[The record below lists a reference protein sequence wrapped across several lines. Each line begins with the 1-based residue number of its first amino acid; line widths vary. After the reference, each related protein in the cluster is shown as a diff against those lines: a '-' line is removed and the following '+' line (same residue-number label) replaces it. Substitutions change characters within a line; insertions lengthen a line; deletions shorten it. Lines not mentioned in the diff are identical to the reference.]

1 MPTISVN
8 RNRRCSDPNLYSL
21 KSSYTH
27 ENHNNS
33 NNNISLPPMM
43 ATANKTFV
51 EKQHQ
56 FSDTSCQERSIMIDK
71 LIDCAADIIDSIW
84 TNNRSTK
91 IMSTARFIREIL
103 KRSRATYSMLQL
115 ALFYIFRIKKLIFE
129 RLQQPLTN
137 NELVCC
143 GRRMFLAA
151 LMVAS
156 KYLNDKNYRNKTWA
170 KIASLNVTEITATEM
185 VFLKLIDYQLY
196 VSKPLYD
203 KWVSLLHDHI
213 QKKSF
218 IAIAK
223 QKQDVNYY
231 YSALNMSRQQQQH
244 QQQQQQPHYH
254 HLYPYQ
260 HLYAHPHHTYTSSAS
275 ASSSSCT
282 SSPNTS
288 VTSTPPPPPLLH
300 AVPAPAVME
309 MHQTPPLAFGRKRSL
324 SVTHYH
330 DDVDNSRIIKH
341 LRHI

>member
-1 MPTISVN
+1 MPTISSN
-8 RNRRCSDPNLYSL
+8 HNRRCSDPNLYSL

-27 ENHNNS
+27 ENS
-33 NNNISLPPMM
+33 INNNKIYLPPMM
-43 ATANKTFV
+43 ATANKTFF
-51 EKQHQ
+51 EKQRQ

-84 TNNRSTK
+84 SNNRSTK

-129 RLQQPLTN
+129 RLQQPLAN

-170 KIASLNVTEITATEM
+170 KIASLDVAEINATEV
-185 VFLKLIDYQLY
+185 VFLRLIDYQLY

-223 QKQDVNYY
+223 QKQDMHHY
-231 YSALNMSRQQQQH
+231 YSALNMSRQHQPYHHHYH
-244 QQQQQQPHYH
+244 QQQQQ
-254 HLYPYQ
+254 HL
-260 HLYAHPHHTYTSSAS
+260 LHPLHPYTSPAS
-275 ASSSSCT
+275 SSSSCT

-288 VTSTPPPPPLLH
+288 VTSTPPPPPL
-300 AVPAPAVME
+300 PAPAVID
-309 MHQTPPLAFGRKRSL
+309 MHQTPPLVFGRKRSM
-324 SVTHYH
+324 SFNHYN
-330 DDVDNSRIIKH
+330 DDVEDSRMTKQM
-341 LRHI
+341 RHA

>member
-8 RNRRCSDPNLYSL
+8 HNRRCSDPNLYSL
-21 KSSYTH
+21 KSSYSH
-27 ENHNNS
+27 ENHSS
-33 NNNISLPPMM
+33 NNNNNNNKIYLPPMM

-84 TNNRSTK
+84 TNNRSAK

-129 RLQQPLTN
+129 RLQRPLAN

-170 KIASLNVTEITATEM
+170 KIASLNVAEINATEM

-196 VSKPLYD
+196 
-203 KWVSLLHDHI
+203 
-213 QKKSF
+213 KSF

-223 QKQDVNYY
+223 QKQDMNYY
-231 YSALNMSRQQQQH
+231 YSALNLSRQQQQ
-244 QQQQQQPHYH
+244 QQQQHQPHHHQH
-254 HLYPYQ
+254 HLSLYQ
-260 HLYAHPHHTYTSSAS
+260 HLYPHPHHPYTSP

-288 VTSTPPPPPLLH
+288 VTSTPPAPPLLH
-300 AVPAPAVME
+300 AVPPPAVME

-324 SVTHYH
+324 SITHYH
-330 DDVDNSRIIKH
+330 DDVHNSRMIKH
-341 LRHI
+341 LRHV

>member
-1 MPTISVN
+1 
-8 RNRRCSDPNLYSL
+8 
-21 KSSYTH
+21 
-27 ENHNNS
+27 
-33 NNNISLPPMM
+33 MM

-84 TNNRSTK
+84 TNNRSAK

-170 KIASLNVTEITATEM
+170 KIASLDIAEINATEV

-218 IAIAK
+218 IVLAK
-223 QKQDVNYY
+223 QKQDLNYY
-231 YSALNMSRQQQQH
+231 YSALNMSRQQQHQH
-244 QQQQQQPHYH
+244 QHQPHTQHQH

-260 HLYAHPHHTYTSSAS
+260 HLYPHPQPHHPYTSP
-275 ASSSSCT
+275 ASSSSYT
-282 SSPNTS
+282 SSPSTS
-288 VTSTPPPPPLLH
+288 VTSTPPPPPLHH
-300 AVPAPAVME
+300 AAPAPAVME

-324 SVTHYH
+324 SIAHYH
-330 DDVDNSRIIKH
+330 DNVDDSRMIKH
-341 LRHI
+341 LRHV

>member
-1 MPTISVN
+1 MPVISIN
-8 RNRRCSDPNLYSL
+8 NSRRCSDPNLYSL
-21 KSSYTH
+21 KTNYTH
-27 ENHNNS
+27 ENNNK
-33 NNNISLPPMM
+33 IIYLPPLL
-43 ATANKTFV
+43 ATANKTFF

-71 LIDCAADIIDSIW
+71 LIDCSADIIDSIW
-84 TNNRSTK
+84 SNNRSTK

-129 RLQQPLTN
+129 RLQQPLSN

-170 KIASLNVTEITATEM
+170 KIASLHVAEINATEI

-218 IAIAK
+218 IAIAR
-223 QKQDVNYY
+223 QKQDINYY
-231 YSALNMSRQQQQH
+231 YSTVRHHHH
-244 QQQQQQPHYH
+244 Q
-254 HLYPYQ
+254 
-260 HLYAHPHHTYTSSAS
+260 YTSP
-275 ASSSSCT
+275 SSSCT

-288 VTSTPPPPPLLH
+288 VTSTSPPPPL
-300 AVPAPAVME
+300 AAPVND
-309 MHQTPPLAFGRKRSL
+309 TPPLVYGRKRSSSL
-324 SVTHYH
+324 SHYN
-330 DDVDNSRIIKH
+330 DGGNNNSRIKQM
-341 LRHI
+341 RHV

>member
-1 MPTISVN
+1 MPVISIN
-8 RNRRCSDPNLYSL
+8 NSRRCSDPNLYSL
-21 KSSYTH
+21 KTNYTH
-27 ENHNNS
+27 ESNS
-33 NNNISLPPMM
+33 KIIYLPPLL
-43 ATANKTFV
+43 ATANKTFF

-71 LIDCAADIIDSIW
+71 LIDCSADIIDSIW
-84 TNNRSTK
+84 SNNRSTK

-129 RLQQPLTN
+129 RLQQPLSN
-137 NELVCC
+137 NQLVCC

-170 KIASLNVTEITATEM
+170 KIASLHVAEINATEM

-218 IAIAK
+218 IAIAR
-223 QKQDVNYY
+223 QKQDINYY
-231 YSALNMSRQQQQH
+231 YSAVHHHHH
-244 QQQQQQPHYH
+244 Q
-254 HLYPYQ
+254 
-260 HLYAHPHHTYTSSAS
+260 YTSP
-275 ASSSSCT
+275 SSSCT

-288 VTSTPPPPPLLH
+288 VASTPPPPPL
-300 AVPAPAVME
+300 AAPVND
-309 MHQTPPLAFGRKRSL
+309 TPPLVYGRKRSL
-324 SVTHYH
+324 SLSHYNG
-330 DDVDNSRIIKH
+330 DGNNNRRIKQ
-341 LRHI
+341 LRHV

>member
-1 MPTISVN
+1 
-8 RNRRCSDPNLYSL
+8 
-21 KSSYTH
+21 
-27 ENHNNS
+27 
-33 NNNISLPPMM
+33 MM
-43 ATANKTFV
+43 ATTNKTFV

-115 ALFYIFRIKKLIFE
+115 ALFYIFRIKKIIFE
-129 RLQQPLTN
+129 RLQQPLTS

-170 KIASLNVTEITATEM
+170 KIASLNVTEINATEM

-223 QKQDVNYY
+223 QKQDMNYY
-231 YSALNMSRQQQQH
+231 YSVLNTSHQQQQH
-244 QQQQQQPHYH
+244 QLH
-254 HLYPYQ
+254 HHHISPYQ
-260 HLYAHPHHTYTSSAS
+260 HLCPHPHHPYTSP
-275 ASSSSCT
+275 ASSSSCS
-282 SSPNTS
+282 SSPDTS
-288 VTSTPPPPPLLH
+288 ATSTPPPPPQLH
-300 AVPAPAVME
+300 TVPAPAVME
-309 MHQTPPLAFGRKRSL
+309 MHQTPPLVFGRKRSL
-324 SVTHYH
+324 SINHYH
-330 DDVDNSRIIKH
+330 DNVDNIRKIKH
-341 LRHI
+341 LRHA

>member
-1 MPTISVN
+1 MPTSSVN
-8 RNRRCSDPNLYSL
+8 HYRRCSDPNLYSL
-21 KSSYTH
+21 KSNYTH
-27 ENHNNS
+27 DSHI
-33 NNNISLPPMM
+33 NNNDNNTNRIYLPPMM

-170 KIASLNVTEITATEM
+170 KIASLNVAEINATETI
-185 VFLKLIDYQLY
+185 FLKLIDYQLY

-223 QKQDVNYY
+223 QKQDMSYY
-231 YSALNMSRQQQQH
+231 YSALNMSRQSQP
-244 QQQQQQPHYH
+244 QPHQH

-260 HLYAHPHHTYTSSAS
+260 HLHPHSRHQPYTSPAAS
-275 ASSSSCT
+275 ASSCT

-309 MHQTPPLAFGRKRSL
+309 MHQTPPLVFGRKRSL
-324 SVTHYH
+324 SINHYH
-330 DDVDNSRIIKH
+330 DDEDNNRLTKH
-341 LRHI
+341 LRHV